1 MRDLQ
6 LIVVPRLASRWYDLG
21 IQLGFKTFRL
31 DTIRSNYGNVEDH
44 CRELFNAW
52 LNGERFSGDLPRT
65 WGSLLDAVERTVGPD
80 TREEIEL
87 ERSR

>member
-1 MRDLQ
+1 M
-6 LIVVPRLASRWYDLG
+6 VVPRIAARWYDLG
-21 IQLGFKTFRL
+21 VQLGFKGFRL

-65 WGSLLDAVERTVGPD
+65 WASLMEAVERVGGSEV
-80 TREEIEL
+80 TEEIEL
-87 ERSR
+87 ERSRSGN